1 MEAWP
6 TVKIYSSTWHYVP
19 EWLGKLD
26 VWGIG
31 VQGQVT
37 PEQFKT
43 MKEAGAEFL
52 ITTDGQMCVD
62 TPYNA
67 IERLLPLYS
76 WKHGLKGYEYWGA
89 DWYTHNP
96 FEWGIHSVHFESDKP
111 GHVFRVRYPNADGY
125 IVYPDK
131 RIGLKGIVGSVRL
144 EALRDGVEDYGY
156 YTLLEKLANEKNDA
170 EAKKILEDVKSLVFM
185 PNAGGRKSEHLLSES
200 ERLTY
205 LRWQVGEAITRLVRQ
220 P

>member
-1 MEAWP
+1 M
-6 TVKIYSSTWHYVP
+6 P

-76 WKHGLKGYEYWGA
+76 W
-89 DWYTHNP
+89 
-96 FEWGIHSVHFESDKP
+96 
-111 GHVFRVRYPNADGY
+111 
-125 IVYPDK
+125 
-131 RIGLKGIVGSVRL
+131 
-144 EALRDGVEDYGY
+144 
-156 YTLLEKLANEKNDA
+156 
-170 EAKKILEDVKSLVFM
+170 
-185 PNAGGRKSEHLLSES
+185 
-200 ERLTY
+200 
-205 LRWQVGEAITRLVRQ
+205 
-220 P
+220 